1 MRNPEVILNNLAKKT
16 KQKDYKFE
24 RIYRN
29 LYNPEF
35 YIMAYGNIASK
46 SGNLTPGVS
55 SETID
60 GFNLTK
66 IEKLIESLKSENY
79 QPKPVKRIYIPK
91 KNGKKRPLGIPTFI
105 DKLLQEVIRMV
116 LEAIYEGEFSSS
128 SHGFRPNRSCHTA
141 LGDIS
146 NTFNG
151 SKWFIE
157 GDISSFFDNI
167 DHHILIQ
174 LLSKKINDHRFLRL
188 LWKFLRA
195 GYLEDWKFN
204 KTYSGTPQGGI
215 ISPILSNIYLNELD
229 KYMEE
234 YKASFELGKKRRKDE
249 SYKRLESKMYWLRKK
264 LKNEQLTNTE
274 KQVIIDQLKAMHDQL
289 IQLPYSDSFDESY
302 RRIKYVRYADD
313 FIIGLIGSKKDA
325 ETIKSDIQ
333 RFLKEKLKIEL
344 SMEKTLITHSGKFAK
359 FLGYHVVVSRDK
371 AVKRDKNGIKKRYY
385 SYKCKLYIPK
395 ETWINKLKE
404 LGTITIR
411 QDGSWMPKHRATL
424 IYLSDI
430 EILSTYN
437 AEIRGI
443 YNYFCLASNT
453 NVLNSFMYVMRYS
466 LFKTLAAK
474 YQSSIAKILRKY
486 KQNGEFM
493 IPYET
498 RQGTNYR
505 LLYNEGFP
513 KKKTVNRSS
522 KIDSFPDTIIYKS
535 RTELTQRL
543 TANRCE
549 WCKET
554 EGRMEVHHVRKL
566 KNLKGKKQWEQVMI
580 ARRRKTLILCHNCHV
595 KLHAG
600 KLD

>member
-55 SETID
+55 NETID

-66 IEKLIESLKSENY
+66 IEKLIESLRSESY
-79 QPKPVKRIYIPK
+79 QPKPVKRVYIPK

-174 LLSKKINDHRFLRL
+174 LLSKKINDDRFLRL
-188 LWKFLRA
+188 IWKFLRV
-195 GYLEDWKFN
+195 GYLENWKFN

-249 SYKRLESKMYWLRKK
+249 NYKRLESKMYWLRKK
-264 LKNEQLTNTE
+264 LKNEQLTNTD
-274 KQVIIDQLKAMHDQL
+274 KQVITDQLKAMHTQL
-289 IQLPYSDSFDESY
+289 IQLPYSDSFDENY
-302 RRIKYVRYADD
+302 RRIKYIRYADD
-313 FIIGLIGSKKDA
+313 FIIDLIGSKKDA

-333 RFLKEKLKIEL
+333 QFLKEKLKIEL

-359 FLGYHVVVSRDK
+359 FLGYHVVVTRDK

-395 ETWINKLKE
+395 ETWINK
-404 LGTITIR
+404 
-411 QDGSWMPKHRATL
+411 
-424 IYLSDI
+424 
-430 EILSTYN
+430 
-437 AEIRGI
+437 
-443 YNYFCLASNT
+443 
-453 NVLNSFMYVMRYS
+453 
-466 LFKTLAAK
+466 
-474 YQSSIAKILRKY
+474 
-486 KQNGEFM
+486 
-493 IPYET
+493 
-498 RQGTNYR
+498 
-505 LLYNEGFP
+505 
-513 KKKTVNRSS
+513 
-522 KIDSFPDTIIYKS
+522 
-535 RTELTQRL
+535 
-543 TANRCE
+543 
-549 WCKET
+549 WC
-554 EGRMEVHHVRKL
+554 
-566 KNLKGKKQWEQVMI
+566 
-580 ARRRKTLILCHNCHV
+580 
-595 KLHAG
+595 
-600 KLD
+600 